1 MSRRKCKSSSDVI
14 GTAKKHQELKT
25 QRKDEERQ
33 EEGVTAELKR
43 FTRREMARGF
53 CLSEEAALVS
63 EAQDLD
69 MEWYMK
75 VVAAV
80 QNAVR
85 CYRVIMMRKKSHYPD
100 ITGPFFK
107 ESRQN

>member
-1 MSRRKCKSSSDVI
+1 M
-14 GTAKKHQELKT
+14 AK
-25 QRKDEERQ
+25 
-33 EEGVTAELKR
+33 
-43 FTRREMARGF
+43 GF

-63 EAQDLD
+63 EAQNSD
-69 MEWYMK
+69 MERYMK

-80 QNAVR
+80 PNVVG

>member
-1 MSRRKCKSSSDVI
+1 MGGIFTSTPGCLVSSSDEA
-14 GTAKKHQELKT
+14 GTAKKHQDLKT

-33 EEGVTAELKR
+33 EEVAAELKR
-43 FTRREMARGF
+43 FTRQDMARGF

-69 MEWYMK
+69 IEQHMK

-85 CYRVIMMRKKSHYPD
+85 CYHVIMMRKKEPLPRHHW
-100 ITGPFFK
+100 IIF
-107 ESRQN
+107 

>member
-1 MSRRKCKSSSDVI
+1 MSGSNCKRGSDVA
-14 GTAKKHQELKT
+14 GTAKKLQELEA
-25 QRKDEERQ
+25 QRKDEEGQ
-33 EEGVTAELKR
+33 EEVTAELKR

-53 CLSEEAALVS
+53 YLSEEAALVS
-63 EAQDLD
+63 EAQDSD
-69 MEWYMK
+69 VERYMK

-80 QNAVR
+80 QNSVG

-107 ESRQN
+107 ESRQD

>member
-1 MSRRKCKSSSDVI
+1 M
-14 GTAKKHQELKT
+14 
-25 QRKDEERQ
+25 
-33 EEGVTAELKR
+33 
-43 FTRREMARGF
+43 
-53 CLSEEAALVS
+53 EAGLDS
-63 EAQDLD
+63 D
-69 MEWYMK
+69 MERYMK